1 MATERDPKAQ
11 GFKRINFF
19 KGFLTT
25 EHDWNDAERYHLE
38 KRKLHNRLCHAPGVI
53 PGYAGELKVT
63 ARARGDLS
71 FEVQP
76 GYAIDGQGNDLVLWE
91 TQIKT
96 ITPEE
101 YKLPQTLY
109 VVLRFVEELADF
121 IAYKENLEYKGH
133 RRVLESCKVEI
144 SQTSPDI
151 KQEVELARILLEKG
165 ATRIRDARDPFD
177 PRANE
182 IDLRYAPRGGV
193 SGSFLD
199 TVTKQRIHTVLQT
212 QRRAFF
218 YMARDGKVLTAH
230 DALSAILSAS
240 ALAAADQLDLRNVF
254 EVIGLILEMQQ
265 EVALDVEVNHPTLA
279 QRKEFADYRKH
290 IEILKGLM
298 AERRFTPDALQNL
311 CAYEQKAGEIIA
323 SVFAG
328 GPPVQ
333 LDEEP
338 RAAASGGAAA
348 AAGAGAGAGAA
359 AKKTGALDWEAV
371 KGLAQLELPG
381 EIEVEGQTWVLI
393 DKIDVMDKDSEEKH
407 ALVINDAKDSY
418 RSRQK
423 LKYPD
428 GTVLEDVGRAHVS
441 GYCQYVVG
449 NVKAGKPLAVVRR
462 MDYVYGD
469 YELEFVVDG
478 KNAGVCSCSGTD
490 RVHRWRNWPYVIA
503 AELITKDK
511 VTIKQNAATAG
522 RDINM
527 FRYWFY
533 QPK

>member
-1 MATERDPKAQ
+1 MATERDAKAQ

-38 KRKLHNRLCHAPGVI
+38 KRKLHNRLCHAPGII
-53 PGYAGELKVT
+53 PGYSGELKVT

-76 GYAIDGQGNDLVLWE
+76 GYALDGQGNDLVLWE

-96 ITPEE
+96 IIPEE

-109 VVLRFVEELADF
+109 VVLRFVEELSDF

-165 ATRIRDARDPFD
+165 ATRIRDARDPHD
-177 PRANE
+177 PKANE
-182 IDLRYAPRGGV
+182 IDLRWAPRAGV

-199 TVTKQRIHTVLQT
+199 TTTKQRIHTVLQA

-218 YMARDGKVLTAH
+218 HMARDGKVQTAH

-254 EVIGLILEMQQ
+254 DVMGLILEMQS
-265 EVALDVEVNHPTLA
+265 EVAVDVEVNHPTLA
-279 QRKEFADYRKH
+279 QKKEFADFRKH
-290 IEILKGLM
+290 VEILKGLM
-298 AERRFTPDALQNL
+298 GERRYTADALQNM
-311 CAYEQKAGEIIA
+311 CAYQQKAGEIVA

-338 RAAASGGAAA
+338 RPGMPAQKK
-348 AAGAGAGAGAA
+348 AG
-359 AKKTGALDWEAV
+359 TIDWEAV
-371 KGLAQLELPG
+371 KALAQQDLPTELD
-381 EIEVEGQTWVLI
+381 VEGQTWVRV
-393 DKIDVMDKDSEEKH
+393 DMIDVMDKDSEEKH
-407 ALVINDAKDSY
+407 GLAINDAKDSY

-428 GTVLEDVGRAHVS
+428 GTVIEDVGRAHVGGYTQFTVS
-441 GYCQYVVG
+441 GL
-449 NVKAGKPLAVVRR
+449 KPGKPLAVVRR

-469 YELEFVVDG
+469 YEIEFFVDG
-478 KNAGVCSCSGTD
+478 KNAGVCSCAGTD
-490 RVHRWRNWPYVIA
+490 RVHRWRNWPFVIA
-503 AELITKDK
+503 GELITKDK
-511 VTIKQNAATAG
+511 VTVKQNAGTAG